1 MSSPPRPPRPAVRA
15 ACVVVVAPEVVA
27 RILARHGE
35 GESVAEL
42 GRGFGMTPAEV
53 RGVIGATSSVEPG
66 R

>member
-1 MSSPPRPPRPAVRA
+1 
-15 ACVVVVAPEVVA
+15 VA
-27 RILARHGE
+27 RILARHDQ

-53 RGVIGATSSVEPG
+53 RDVIGATPSVESG